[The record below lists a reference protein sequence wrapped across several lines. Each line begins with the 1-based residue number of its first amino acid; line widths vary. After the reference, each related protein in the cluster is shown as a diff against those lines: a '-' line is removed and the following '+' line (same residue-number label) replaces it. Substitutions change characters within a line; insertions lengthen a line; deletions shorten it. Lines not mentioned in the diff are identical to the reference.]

1 MSFDRI
7 FLCALVASFAFA
19 LSPAL
24 AQSGDGVV
32 VREVGEDEAD
42 KDALPEGRN
51 LFWEITAGGAHQ
63 FETDVDDGGSFEV
76 TRVST
81 SVAAFYIV
89 NEQLSVTTAVSYE
102 LNAFDFSGTS
112 SLGGGDPWDNIHS
125 LRGSALFKYKF
136 DDQWTIYGGP
146 MLGFSAES
154 GADID
159 DAVTGGGVIGGS
171 YRVNKDLV
179 IGAGVGVFSKIE
191 DSAAIFPIIRF
202 DWKFAPQWT
211 LRSGR
216 FDLGSEGGAGVELAY
231 DPTETIQIAAG
242 AQYQT
247 RRFRLDDTGAAPG
260 GVGEETIVPVYARL
274 SYNPNR
280 SLSLSVFGGV
290 IFGGEVRLENSSGS
304 NIADK
309 DFDPAPVIG
318 GRAVFRF

>member
-1 MSFDRI
+1 MSFDRV
-7 FLCALVASFAFA
+7 FLCVLIASFAFT

-24 AQSGDGVV
+24 AQSDEGVV
-32 VREVGEDEAD
+32 VREVGEAENDGAVIPAD
-42 KDALPEGRN
+42 QN
-51 LFWEITAGGAHQ
+51 LFWVITGGVTHQ
-63 FETDVDDGGSFEV
+63 FETDVDDGGSFSA
-76 TRVST
+76 TRASTGVS
-81 SVAAFYIV
+81 AFYIV
-89 NEQLSVTTAVSYE
+89 NEKVSVTTGIEYE

-125 LRGSALFKYKF
+125 VRARALFKYKV
-136 DDQWTIYGGP
+136 DDQWTVYGGP

-159 DAVTGGGVIGGS
+159 DAVTGGGVLGGS
-171 YRVNKDLV
+171 YRVNDELTV
-179 IGAGVGVFSKIE
+179 GAGVGVFSQIE

-216 FDLGSEGGAGVELAY
+216 FDLGSQGGAGVELAY
-231 DPTETIQIAAG
+231 DATETIQIAAG

-274 SYNPNR
+274 SYNPNPG
-280 SLSLSVFGGV
+280 LSLSVFGGV
-290 IFGGEVRLENSSGS
+290 IFGGEVRIENSSGS

-309 DFDPAPVIG
+309 DFDPAPVLG
-318 GRAVFRF
+318 ARAVFRF